1 MEPVRTGLIGVVN
14 SIFRPLNAD
23 TTLTN
28 HVEPS
33 TIVVENAGDGPS
45 SVGATESNQDEI
57 ISNTTST
64 TATATTVRI
73 LNVPFDKCSHYL

>member
-28 HVEPS
+28 NDEACR
-33 TIVVENAGDGPS
+33 IVVVNASDGPAS
-45 SVGATESNQDEI
+45 GGATESNQDEI
-57 ISNTTST
+57 NSDTTST

-73 LNVPFDKCSHYL
+73 LNVPLDKCSHYL